1 MKTSTT
7 VIKNRLMKRVP
18 AAYFPML
25 NSMAK
30 AVSSWKDLLLPLE
43 EYIDNSML
51 EAYNK
56 GSKALW
62 INPIESDKLP
72 AVGDKVLFSTEGK
85 TYYGTFT
92 ENKYFKEGQG
102 ATSKLYDASD
112 CVWMYLPKYKDTNQ

>member
-1 MKTSTT
+1 MKQ
-7 VIKNRLMKRVP
+7 VP
-18 AAYFPML
+18 AAYYPML

-43 EYIDNSML
+43 EYIDKCML

-56 GSKALW
+56 GSKSLW

-92 ENKYFKEGQG
+92 ENKSFKEGQG
-102 ATSKLYDASD
+102 AASKLYDACD